1 MSTEELVKFHI
12 KGLMANNLIE
22 KRTNCSLSNQELVE
36 EGTSDLLNKQLVE
49 KISISLISTQINDV
63 LVNSEL

>member
-1 MSTEELVKFHI
+1 LFTDKLVKFHI
-12 KGLMANNLIE
+12 RGLIVNNLIE

-49 KISISLISTQINDV
+49 KIPISPISMQIHDV
-63 LVNSEL
+63 LVNLKL

>member
-1 MSTEELVKFHI
+1 
-12 KGLMANNLIE
+12 MANNLIE

>member
-1 MSTEELVKFHI
+1 MFTDKLVKFHI
-12 KGLMANNLIE
+12 RGLIVNNLIE

-49 KISISLISTQINDV
+49 KIPISPISMQIHDV
-63 LVNSEL
+63 LVNLKL